1 MPYEPGKEQQA
12 IIDAV
17 EPVVVVTGG
26 AGTGKTTTAAAAA
39 RKRLEHVSTQ
49 RNLLVTT
56 SGLGERRP
64 LPPQR
69 RVLLVSF
76 SKTAVSQILD
86 RAAPVLGPYR
96 EMLDVVTF
104 HGMAWRI
111 LSHFG
116 RFYGHPHPFRV
127 QSAAEAAVSVD
138 FPGATYEELVPTAT
152 QLLQIP
158 VVRDYYDRRY
168 MTIMCDEFQD
178 TSDDEWAFIQ
188 AIAPSAQRILLGDP
202 NQCIYAGMKHI
213 DPQARV
219 DEACAMHGARR
230 VDLPPHSHRDPSG
243 VLPAA
248 ALAARSRTFGDP
260 AIAEAVRS
268 GRILLHHV
276 PSTDLAAA
284 VAGVIVV
291 ERAAKK
297 TVSAFTH
304 THAATAELAAHLT
317 ANDIDHE
324 QVGFTESFGDGLQAQ
339 FAFLRWALNGTPGA
353 RVTLAVYSRSIS
365 RGAERSV
372 SEAIITKSIPRL
384 ETDLRTWAADL
395 RAAAQVDIPDF
406 DDLLRRLANLHQHL
420 GFPRGLE
427 TWLAANTQLRRAVQ
441 VLRRGGTIGELEQ
454 SVDELRISTL
464 VGATSPRAKAVQV
477 MNLHQTKGRE
487 ADATVL
493 LLQPDE
499 FHGFEQEPYP
509 TGSRLLYVCLTRA
522 RERVHIVL
530 PDDTRLLHGLW
541 APFIHACVASAGS
554 RR

>member
-1 MPYEPGKEQQA
+1 MTYQPGKEQQA

-17 EPVVVVTGG
+17 EPVVVVIGG

-39 RKRLEHVSTQ
+39 GKRLELINGQ
-49 RNLLVTT
+49 RNYLVAT
-56 SGLGERRP
+56 SGLCERGP
-64 LPPQR
+64 LPPR
-69 RVLLVSF
+69 KRVLLVSF
-76 SKTAVSQILD
+76 SKTAVTQILD

-127 QSAAEAAVSVD
+127 QSAAEAALSVD
-138 FPGATYEELVPTAT
+138 FPGATYEELVPAAT

-158 VVRDYYDRRY
+158 VVRDYYERRY
-168 MTIMCDEFQD
+168 VTIMCDEFQD
-178 TSDDEWAFIQ
+178 TSNDEWAFIQ
-188 AIAPSAQRILLGDP
+188 ALAPSAQRILLGDP

-219 DEACAMHGARR
+219 DEACALRGARR
-230 VDLPPHSHRDPSG
+230 INLPPVSHRDPSG
-243 VLPAA
+243 ALPAA
-248 ALAARSRTFGDP
+248 ALAAKNRTFGDP
-260 AIAEAVRS
+260 AIANAVRS
-268 GRILLHHV
+268 GRILLHSV
-276 PSTDLAAA
+276 RSTELAAA
-284 VAGVIVV
+284 VAGVIDF

-317 ANDIDHE
+317 AAAIDHE
-324 QVGFTESFGDGLQAQ
+324 QVGFTESFGDSLQAQ
-339 FAFLRWALNGTPGA
+339 FASLRWALDGTPGA
-353 RVTLAVYSRSIS
+353 RAALAVYSRSIS
-365 RGAERSV
+365 RGREKSI
-372 SEAIITKSIPRL
+372 SEAIITKSMPEL
-384 ETDLRTWAADL
+384 ETALRLWAADFK
-395 RAAAQVDIPDF
+395 AAAQGDFPDY
-406 DDLLRRLANLHQHL
+406 DDLLHRLADLHHHL

-427 TWLAANTQLRRAVQ
+427 TWLAANTQLRRAVR
-441 VLRRGGTIGELEQ
+441 VLQRGGTIDELELAIN
-454 SVDELRISTL
+454 ELRASTL
-464 VGATSPRAKAVQV
+464 VGAKAPRAKAVQI

-499 FHGFEQEPYP
+499 FHGYEREPYP

-522 RERVHIVL
+522 RERAHIVL
-530 PDDTRLLHGLW
+530 PDDTHLLHGLW
-541 APFIHACVASAGS
+541 APFVDACMAAELV
-554 RR
+554 

>member
-1 MPYEPGKEQQA
+1 M
-12 IIDAV
+12 
-17 EPVVVVTGG
+17 
-26 AGTGKTTTAAAAA
+26 
-39 RKRLEHVSTQ
+39 
-49 RNLLVTT
+49 
-56 SGLGERRP
+56 
-64 LPPQR
+64 
-69 RVLLVSF
+69 
-76 SKTAVSQILD
+76 SQILD
-86 RAAPVLGPYR
+86 RSAEALGPYQ

-127 QSAAEAAVSVD
+127 QSAAEAALSVD
-138 FPGATYEELVPTAT
+138 FPGATYEELVPAAT
-152 QLLQIP
+152 QLLQVP

-168 MTIMCDEFQD
+168 VTIMCDEFQD
-178 TSDDEWAFIQ
+178 TSDAEWAFVQ

-219 DEACAMHGARR
+219 DEACALRGARR
-230 VDLPPHSHRDPSG
+230 VDLPPISHRDPSG
-243 VLPAA
+243 ALPAA
-248 ALAARSRTFGDP
+248 ALAAKNRAFGDP

-268 GRILLHHV
+268 GRILLHRA

-284 VAGVIVV
+284 VAEVIAV
-291 ERAAKK
+291 ERAANK

-304 THAATAELAAHLT
+304 THAATAELAGHLS
-317 ANDIDHE
+317 ANDIQHE

-353 RVTLAVYSRSIS
+353 RAALAVYSRSIS
-365 RGAERSV
+365 RGPERSV
-372 SEAIITKSIPRL
+372 SEAIITKSKPQM
-384 ETDLRTWAADL
+384 ETDLRLWATGF
-395 RAAAQVDIPDF
+395 RAAAQADVPDY
-406 DDLLRRLANLHQHL
+406 DDLLHRLANLHQHL

-427 TWLAANTQLRRAVQ
+427 TWLAANTQLRRAVRILQ
-441 VLRRGGTIGELEQ
+441 RGGTIGELEL
-454 SVDELRISTL
+454 SVNELRASTL
-464 VGATSPRAKAVQV
+464 VGAMAPRARAVQV

-499 FHGFEQEPYP
+499 FHGREQEPYP

-522 RERVHIVL
+522 RERAHIVL
-530 PDDTRLLHGLW
+530 PDNTRLLHGLW
-541 APFIHACVASAGS
+541 APFIHVCIAAELL
-554 RR
+554 

>member
-1 MPYEPGKEQQA
+1 VTYEPGDEQQA

-17 EPVVVVTGG
+17 EPVVVVIGG
-26 AGTGKTTTAAAAA
+26 AGTGKTITAAAAA
-39 RKRLEHVSTQ
+39 RKRLELISVQ
-49 RNLLVTT
+49 RNFLETT
-56 SGLGERRP
+56 TGLGERPP
-64 LPPQR
+64 LPSKKR
-69 RVLLVSF
+69 ALLVSF

-127 QSAAEAAVSVD
+127 QSAAEAALSVK
-138 FPGATYEELVPTAT
+138 FPGARYEELVPAAT

-168 MTIMCDEFQD
+168 VTIMCDEFQD
-178 TSDDEWAFIQ
+178 TSNDEWAFIQ
-188 AIAPSAQRILLGDP
+188 ALAPSAQRILLGDP

-219 DEACAMHGARR
+219 DEACALRGARR
-230 VDLPPHSHRDPSG
+230 VDLPPLSHRDPSG

-248 ALAARSRTFGDP
+248 ALAAKNRTFGDP
-260 AIAEAVRS
+260 AIANAVRS
-268 GRILLHHV
+268 GRIRLHSL
-276 PSTDLAAA
+276 PSSELAAA
-284 VAGVIVV
+284 VAGLIDV
-291 ERAAKK
+291 ERASGK

-304 THAATAELAAHLT
+304 THAATAELASHLT
-317 ANDIDHE
+317 AAAIDHE

-339 FAFLRWALNGTPGA
+339 FAFLRWALNGTLGA
-353 RVTLAVYSRSIS
+353 RAALAVYTRSIS
-365 RGAERSV
+365 RGQERSI
-372 SEAIITKSIPRL
+372 SEAIITKSMPQL
-384 ETDLRTWAADL
+384 ETDLRSWAADFK
-395 RAAAQVDIPDF
+395 AAAQGDSPDY
-406 DDLLRRLANLHQHL
+406 DDLLHRLADLHHHL
-420 GFPRGLE
+420 RFPRGLE
-427 TWLAANTQLRRAVQ
+427 TWLAANTQLRRAVR
-441 VLRRGGTIGELEQ
+441 VLQRGGTIGELELA
-454 SVDELRISTL
+454 VEEVRASTL
-464 VGATSPRAKAVQV
+464 VGATAPRAKAVQV

-499 FHGFEQEPYP
+499 FHGYEGEPYP

-522 RERVHIVL
+522 RERAHIVL
-530 PDDTRLLHGLW
+530 PNDTLLHGLW
-541 APFIHACVASAGS
+541 APFVHACMAAELV
-554 RR
+554 